1 MCIICMHKHTLFM
14 HMYIWIYI
22 HRPALL
28 EKAYA
33 KLFGSYQSLKGG
45 NSVNALINL
54 TGELFTS

>member
-1 MCIICMHKHTLFM
+1 M